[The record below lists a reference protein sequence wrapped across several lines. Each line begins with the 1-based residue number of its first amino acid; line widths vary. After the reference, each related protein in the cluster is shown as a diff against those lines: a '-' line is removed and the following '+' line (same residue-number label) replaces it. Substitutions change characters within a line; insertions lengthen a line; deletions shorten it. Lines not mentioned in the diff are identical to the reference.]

1 MPQTRHD
8 RWHVSAPSP
17 KQRAAIRSM
26 LMSDPRVVSDEQR
39 AVAAAQERF
48 AEHQAEQEA
57 ARRSDQVAQLG
68 AQVVEQAERIAE
80 LEAQVGNPTWAP

>member
-1 MPQTRHD
+1 
-8 RWHVSAPSP
+8 
-17 KQRAAIRSM
+17 
-26 LMSDPRVVSDEQR
+26 
-39 AVAAAQERF
+39 VAAAQERF

-80 LEAQVGNPTWAP
+80 LEAQVGNPTWAR